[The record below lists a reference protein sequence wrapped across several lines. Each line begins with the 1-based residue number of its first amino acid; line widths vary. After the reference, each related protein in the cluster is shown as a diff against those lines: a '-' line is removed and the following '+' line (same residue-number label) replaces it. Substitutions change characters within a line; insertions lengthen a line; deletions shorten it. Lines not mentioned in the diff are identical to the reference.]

1 MLGRSGQEPITRGSG
16 MGRALAW
23 IGAAGLLLGG
33 FWLYAEQ
40 RTPAPVTAESAMS
53 AAQNAADAAAEAA
66 GQAQSAAD
74 PGRTFAD
81 GGSSPVVDG
90 AKLFS
95 EDAARQMGSQ
105 LFNLKQ
111 ISGPHVV
118 LMTVPSLGGVKI
130 EDYSLRIA
138 NQWGIGDTG
147 RNDGVLLLIA
157 PKEKQVRIEV
167 GKGLDG
173 VLTDAI
179 SKQIITDQM
188 LPHFRKGNMEAA
200 AQAGV
205 EALVTLLSAN
215 PTLPHKVAKP

>member
-1 MLGRSGQEPITRGSG
+1 MLGDTGQEPITRGSG
-16 MGRALAW
+16 FGRVLAW

-33 FWLYAEQ
+33 VWLYAEQ
-40 RTPAPVTAESAMS
+40 REPAPATADGAMAAAQS
-53 AAQNAADAAAEAA
+53 AAEAAAEAA
-66 GQAQSAAD
+66 GQAKAAAG

-95 EDAARQMGSQ
+95 EDAARQMGFQ
-105 LFNLKQ
+105 LSNLKQ
-111 ISGPHVV
+111 ISGPQVV
-118 LMTVPSLGGVKI
+118 VMTVPSLGGAKI
-130 EDYSLRIA
+130 ENYSLRIA

-157 PKEKQVRIEV
+157 PTEKQVRIEV
-167 GKGLDG
+167 GKGLEG

-179 SKQIITDQM
+179 SKQIITGQM

-205 EALVTLLSAN
+205 DALVKLLSAN
-215 PTLPHKVAKP
+215 PTLPRKVAKP